1 MFTVFFTTTSN
12 ADIGG
17 NVTCVALTET
27 SDAKLKENIKEI
39 DTKECYKAV
48 KYIKPKT
55 YNFIKDEDKKSNLGF
70 IADDIKNAKMPS
82 EWDNIIYYNEE
93 GVKLLAYNKM
103 SVVLWG
109 CVQEMQK
116 EITNLKSEITKLKK
130 KMKDESD

>member
-1 MFTVFFTTTSN
+1 
-12 ADIGG
+12 
-17 NVTCVALTET
+17 
-27 SDAKLKENIKEI
+27 
-39 DTKECYKAV
+39 
-48 KYIKPKT
+48 
-55 YNFIKDEDKKSNLGF
+55 
-70 IADDIKNAKMPS
+70 MPS

-130 KMKDESD
+130 KVKEDSD